1 MSIGVKGK
9 DETDFFFFFFFPVF
23 SEGFDYSDN
32 PPLDGSRRQTVAAGH
47 IQLPGRYVCVC
58 CGQSA
63 TRINHALMSLLGS
76 WNLNLVITFSTTN
89 EQVRLDYT
97 AIAKIKW

>member
-1 MSIGVKGK
+1 MKLI
-9 DETDFFFFFFFPVF
+9 FFSSFFLLF
-23 SEGFDYSDN
+23 SEGLDYSDH

-47 IQLPGRYVCVC
+47 IQLAERYVCVC
-58 CGQSA
+58 CGQSS

-97 AIAKIKW
+97 AIAKIK